1 MMKVGNYKYDTL
13 LFLIHFFCC
22 TLYSSPGE
30 DGVVLETNH
39 VLVRGGL
46 DGVREGRVEE
56 SLTTI
61 LTLHSLL
68 GSDQSEPG
76 DRDCVRKL
84 GNSEP
89 EQHLCLCII
98 IIAENIILH
107 H

>member
-13 LFLIHFFCC
+13 LFLIHFLCC
-22 TLYSSPGE
+22 TLYSSPSE
-30 DGVVLETNH
+30 NRVVLETNH

-68 GSDQSEPG
+68 CPDQSEPG
-76 DRDCVRKL
+76 DGDCVRKL

-89 EQHLCLCII
+89 EQQLSLCII
-98 IIAENIILH
+98 IIAENIILNH
-107 H
+107 